1 MKKFEFRFKAVERVR
16 EIELDRQIRE
26 MALAQKKVQEI
37 EQEIRTLNDRIR
49 VEIDRLRKRLGDFN
63 HLEKDVQMISAEF
76 REAMRSQ
83 IDGKRKELM
92 LALQAVERERRKV
105 VERKKKLQ
113 AMEKLHER
121 ERENY
126 VQQSRQ
132 TETRELDE
140 ISSNLWGW
148 DSGGR

>member
-1 MKKFEFRFKAVERVR
+1 LKKFDFRFKAVERVR

-26 MALAQKKVQEI
+26 MALAQKRVQEI
-37 EQEIRTLNDRIR
+37 EQEIRSLNERIR
-49 VEIDRLRKRLGDFN
+49 LEIDRLRTKMGDFN
-63 HLEKDVQMISAEF
+63 HLEKDMQMISAEF
-76 REAMRSQ
+76 RETIRSQ
-83 IDGKRKELM
+83 IDAKRKELM

-148 DSGGR
+148 DPGTR

>member
-1 MKKFEFRFKAVERVR
+1 MKKFQFRFKAVERVR

-37 EQEIRTLNDRIR
+37 EQEIRGLHER
-49 VEIDRLRKRLGDFN
+49 VRQEIERVRKRLGDFN
-63 HLEKDVQMISAEF
+63 HLEKDMQMISAEF
-76 REAMRSQ
+76 RNTIRAQ
-83 IDGKRKELM
+83 IDGKRQELM

-113 AMEKLHER
+113 AMEKLHEK
-121 ERENY
+121 EKENY
-126 VQQSRQ
+126 VQEARQ

-140 ISSNLWGW
+140 VSSNLWGW
-148 DSGGR
+148 DPRSR